1 VSLVCASLASQANS
15 GPNTNGCQWFITCAK
30 AEWLD
35 NKHVGQWDE
44 DAATTDDERIPDD
57 GTDMGCRGVMMLFS
71 CAVFG
76 KVIDGMLTVRR
87 IENVATGPNNKPKLP
102 VLISQCGEL

>member
-1 VSLVCASLASQANS
+1 MRTRRLTCVSSSSVSPGRLFSLPQANS
-15 GPNTNGCQWFITCAK
+15 GPNTNGCQFFITCAK

-35 NKHVGQWDE
+35 NKHV
-44 DAATTDDERIPDD
+44 
-57 GTDMGCRGVMMLFS
+57 
-71 CAVFG
+71 VFG